1 MQLWSH
7 TDIGNG
13 RSENQDSVYANAALG
28 LLILADG
35 MGGQNGGE
43 VASQRAVFGTAEML
57 EDLLSQNTETSP
69 EARAA
74 QIEAIIADQNL
85 KLFEQAEADPRLRGM
100 GCTLVVVVVQG
111 DRAIVANV
119 GDSRCY
125 HCRNGVVTQV
135 TKDHS
140 LVQAQIDSG
149 LLTEEEALHASIRNV
164 LMRAIGV
171 AETVGTDFF
180 HLNLEQGDVLIT
192 CSDGLMQPYAPQAL
206 NHLILASLQQPDPAQ
221 YLVEQAVAAG
231 TSDNVSVQVVAI

>member
-28 LLILADG
+28 FLILADG

-57 EDLLSQNTETSP
+57 EDLLSHNIATSP
-69 EARAA
+69 EELTA

-125 HCRNGVVTQV
+125 HCRAGCVTQV

-149 LLTEEEALHASIRNV
+149 ILTEEEALHASIRNV

-171 AETVGTDFF
+171 AETVGADFF

-206 NHLILASLQQPDPAQ
+206 NHLILKSLQQPDPAR

-231 TSDNVSVQVVAI
+231 TSDNVSVQVVVI

>member
-13 RSENQDSVYANAALG
+13 RSENQDSIYANAELG

-57 EDLLSQNTETSP
+57 EDILANDAPVDP
-69 EARAA
+69 EILAE
-74 QIEAIIADQNL
+74 QIEGVIGDQNR
-85 KLFEQAEADPRLRGM
+85 KLFEQASADPRLSGM

-111 DRAIVANV
+111 QQAIVANV

-125 HCRNGVVTQV
+125 LYRADTVTQV

-140 LVQAQIDSG
+140 LVQVQIDSG
-149 LLTEEEALHASIRNV
+149 ILTEEEAQHASIRNV

-171 AETVGTDFF
+171 ADTVSADFF
-180 HLNLEQGDVLIT
+180 HVDLQQGDFLMT
-192 CSDGLMQPYAPQAL
+192 CSDGLMQPYSPHDL
-206 NHLILASLQQPDPAQ
+206 NAVILAAVQQNDPARF
-221 YLVEQAVAAG
+221 LVAQAVTAG
-231 TSDNVSVQVVAI
+231 TSDNVSVQVAAI

>member
-13 RSENQDSVYANAALG
+13 RSENQDSVYANAELG

-57 EDLLSQNTETSP
+57 EDILAQTPPAS
-69 EARAA
+69 ADAMAA
-74 QIEAIIADQNL
+74 AIDAIIAVQNR
-85 KLFEQAEADPRLRGM
+85 KLFEQAEADPRLSGM
-100 GCTLVVVVVQG
+100 GCTLVVVVIHG
-111 DRAIVANV
+111 GRATIANV

-125 HCRNGVVTQV
+125 HYRGGTVVQV

-149 LLTEEEALHASIRNV
+149 ILTEEEAEHASIRNV
-164 LMRAIGV
+164 LMRAVGV
-171 AETVGTDFF
+171 ADTVAVDFF
-180 HLNLEQGDVLIT
+180 HLDLQPGDVLMT
-192 CSDGLMQPYAPQAL
+192 CSDGLMQPYPSQAL
-206 NHLILASLQQPDPAQ
+206 NALILSSVQQADPAR
-221 YLVEQAVAAG
+221 YLVDQAVAAG
-231 TSDNVSVQVVAI
+231 TSDNVSVQVVAV